1 MLVTMKLPTF
11 YQHFKMANV
20 GNFEKK
26 LPTLYFF
33 LIVSNYYN

>member
-20 GNFEKK
+20 NNFAKK
-26 LPTLYFF
+26 LPTSHFF
-33 LIVSNYYN
+33 NIVGNYYN